1 MKTGKT
7 VDEPG
12 LYSTECCS
20 TERIFAAGDTLWR
33 CPQCQRLC
41 EWEFECELW
50 PSGDL
55 DRIDEMVA

>member
-20 TERIFAAGDTLWR
+20 QEVTFDVGDMFSR
-33 CPQCQRLC
+33 CPQCMHLC
-41 EWEFECELW
+41 EWEFEDELVTTEDVERLNG
-50 PSGDL
+50 S
-55 DRIDEMVA
+55 AA